1 MPSTPQTRSGRH
13 ARSRP
18 SSATLLIQ
26 AIRRPSQSS
35 IVKALG
41 ISSAALGLATA
52 FASPPAAPAIQLT
65 ASEVAAPRAVVAATA
80 PEPAAPQAAENFG
93 AIGFKAVAKPAA
105 APSGGSRETADT
117 ATAARAE
124 DQASRSSI
132 RRTGL
137 RGELGLS
144 QNGLIVLNALRDN
157 CPQVTSYGG
166 YRPGDMDH
174 GSGNA
179 VDAMVSSRSAGDSV
193 AAYVMAHADELNVK
207 YIIWYQRIWYPGR
220 GWQAM
225 SDRGSYTANHMDHV
239 HVSVL

>member
-1 MPSTPQTRSGRH
+1 MATTPQTRSGRH
-13 ARSRP
+13 AHARP

-41 ISSAALGLATA
+41 VSTAALGLATA
-52 FASPPAAPAIQLT
+52 FASPPAAPAIELT
-65 ASEVAAPRAVVAATA
+65 ASEVSAPQAVVAARAQEPAAPRAAA
-80 PEPAAPQAAENFG
+80 NYG
-93 AIGFKAVAKPAA
+93 SIGFKAVPKPA
-105 APSGGSRETADT
+105 PVSGSGETAD
-117 ATAARAE
+117 AASSRGE
-124 DQASRSSI
+124 DQASRGI

-137 RGELGLS
+137 RGELGLT

-179 VDAMVSSRSAGDSV
+179 VDAMVSSRSAGDAV
-193 AAYVMAHADELNVK
+193 AAYVMAHAGELNVK
-207 YIIWYQRIWYPGR
+207 YIIWYQRIWYPGS
-220 GWQAM
+220 GWKAM
-225 SDRGSYTANHMDHV
+225 SDRGSFTANHMDHV

>member
-1 MPSTPQTRSGRH
+1 MPETPQTRAGRH
-13 ARSRP
+13 AQSRP
-18 SSATLLIQ
+18 SSATLLFQ
-26 AIRRPSQSS
+26 AIRRPSHSS

-41 ISSAALGLATA
+41 VSSAALGLATA

-65 ASEVAAPRAVVAATA
+65 ASEVAAPRAVVAAKA
-80 PEPAAPQAAENFG
+80 PEPAAPA
-93 AIGFKAVAKPAA
+93 
-105 APSGGSRETADT
+105 SGSGETADS
-117 ATAARAE
+117 ASARGE
-124 DQASRSSI
+124 DQASRSI

-220 GWQAM
+220 GWESM